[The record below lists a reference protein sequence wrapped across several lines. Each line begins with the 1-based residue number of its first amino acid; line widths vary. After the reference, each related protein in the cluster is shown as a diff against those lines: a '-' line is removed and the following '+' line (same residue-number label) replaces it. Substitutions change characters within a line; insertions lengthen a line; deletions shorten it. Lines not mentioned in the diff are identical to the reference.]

1 MSTPMEQPTVELTTL
16 ADRANEEHRAAEAAM
31 TEALVHARN
40 AGEALN
46 GAKDRTPHGSWGDW
60 VREHFEGSERTARLY
75 QRIARNWSRLEDRQ
89 HVADLSIRG
98 AVRVL
103 QEGDGDSEPDGD
115 DPDGWPVEPGHAAI
129 VNTPELIA
137 ECQAWILP
145 SDHEGYFWLT
155 IITGEEASAQN
166 KPVHGSVVLDVLRF
180 MGFPMEYADW
190 VHLGA
195 PEPTDYNRLL
205 FRDRDH
211 QFAEE
216 IKRWKQP
223 DDFQARANR
232 RRRAARKGY
241 DY

>member
-1 MSTPMEQPTVELTTL
+1 MTTPIEQPTAELTTL

-31 TEALVHARN
+31 NEALHHARN

-46 GAKDRTPHGSWGDW
+46 EAKEQTPHGSWGDW
-60 VREHFEGSERTARLY
+60 VRDNFEGSARTARLY

-98 AVRVL
+98 ADRL
-103 QEGDGDSEPDGD
+103 LRDSERAAEESPDS
-115 DPDGWPVEPGHAAI
+115 WPVGPGHGALL
-129 VNTPELIA
+129 NTPELIA
-137 ECQAWILP
+137 ECRAWVLP

-166 KPVHGSVVLDVLRF
+166 KPVHGSDVLEVLRC

-195 PEPTDYNRLL
+195 PEPTDYNTLL
-205 FRDRDH
+205 FRDREH
-211 QFAEE
+211 QFAEQR
-216 IKRWKQP
+216 KRWHQP
-223 DDFQARANR
+223 DDHGTKLHALQE
-232 RRRAARKGY
+232 
-241 DY
+241 D